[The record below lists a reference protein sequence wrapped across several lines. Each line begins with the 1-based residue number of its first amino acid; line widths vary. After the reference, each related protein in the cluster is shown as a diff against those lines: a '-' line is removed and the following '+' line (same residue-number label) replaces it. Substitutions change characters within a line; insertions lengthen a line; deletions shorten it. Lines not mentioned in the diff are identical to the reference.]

1 MKKIIALLFFIL
13 PLIAVKAQA
22 RLDSIHVS
30 HYDINLSVT
39 DFSAHTVCGN
49 AVLKTVAKVNG
60 ITGITLDLE
69 SLTVDSV
76 SVNGIP
82 AVFSQT
88 PPALRIQLPLQPSAG
103 DTLAVDVAY
112 HGVPAA
118 GQGSF
123 GGFTFAGQ
131 YCYNIGVSM
140 YDLPHNFGRAW
151 FPCLDEFTDKST
163 YTCSIRTTTDKMA
176 VCGGELVGTIDNGDG
191 TTSWKWD
198 LQQPIPTYLA
208 SIAVGNY
215 SLYSDT
221 VHCLNSI
228 VPINI
233 YTHPSV
239 SANVSGSF
247 GNLREAVHVYENRYG
262 AYRWPRVGYVTVD
275 FYGGAMEHAT
285 NIAYPVVTVNGN
297 ISYEDLFMH
306 ELAHSWFGNLITC
319 EKAEEMWINE
329 GFAEYSPALVFEKL
343 YPSEDIYKDGYKN
356 FIRDV
361 HSDALRKAHLEDGG
375 YFALDSVPQDVT
387 YGRHSYKKGA
397 AVVHTL
403 RSYLGDSL
411 FFGGLASL
419 LSDNAF
425 QNVSSKQLFDY
436 LSDYSNQDLTPF
448 YEAWI
453 HQPGFLHF
461 SIDSIANDGGGSYSI
476 YVRQRLHKAH
486 NFGKDNRLEITLFA
500 KNGIRQTYPFSF
512 SGEFGVLHAD
522 FPAEPLFGVV
532 DFDEKISDAVL
543 DWNFTL
549 TASSS
554 EQSELADFSVLV
566 TKMGQEPLFLRVEH
580 NYVAPDEL
588 KGQNANIYKISN
600 NHFWRVVYDEEQDT
614 LFAGKFSFKFDF
626 TDNTK
631 MDYELCGNTY
641 SSDDLVLLYR
651 KNCADDWKI
660 LHTTKYGNKSGMIRT
675 EELRAGEYC
684 LGVGNPAAAGVNERQ
699 SGQFRI
705 YPNPANGRFT
715 IETDGGAAYEAEM
728 FDSLGRSV
736 RKLPL
741 KTTATEVDV
750 RGLAHG
756 NYFVKIYSS
765 GKTVSVQKVIVEK

>member
-1 MKKIIALLFFIL
+1 MKKISAILIVFSFFMT
-13 PLIAVKAQA
+13 VNAQH
-22 RLDSIHVS
+22 RTDSLHVA
-30 HYDINLSVT
+30 HYDINLAVT
-39 DFSAHTVCGN
+39 DFSNHTISGN
-49 AVLKTVAKVNG
+49 TVLKLVTKVAG
-60 ITGITLDLE
+60 LTEITLDLE

-76 SVNGIP
+76 TVNGLSALFIQ
-82 AVFSQT
+82 A
-88 PPALRIQLPLQPSAG
+88 PPALKIQLPLQSSAG
-103 DTLAVDVAY
+103 DTLTVDVAC
-112 HGVPAA
+112 HGVPAS
-118 GQGSF
+118 GQGTF
-123 GGFTFAGQ
+123 GGFIYSGQ
-131 YCYNIGVSM
+131 YCSNIGVSM
-140 YDLPHNFGRAW
+140 YDFPHSFGRAW

-163 YTCSIRTTTDKMA
+163 YTCNISTTSDKMA
-176 VCGGELVGTIDNGDG
+176 VCGGMLTDVSDNVDG
-191 TTSWKWD
+191 TKSWKWELD
-198 LQQPIPTYLA
+198 LPIPTYLA

-215 SLYSDT
+215 SRIQDT
-221 VHCLNSI
+221 VHCINGI
-228 VPINI
+228 IPIDI
-233 YTHPSV
+233 YCHPSLA
-239 SANVSGSF
+239 ANIASSF
-247 GNLREAVHVYENRYG
+247 AHLRDAVHVYESRYG
-262 AYRWPRVGYVTVD
+262 AYQWPRVGYVTVN
-275 FYGGAMEHAT
+275 FTSGAMEHAT
-285 NIAYPVVTVNGN
+285 NIAYPIFAVNGN
-297 ISYEDLFMH
+297 TYYEELYMH
-306 ELAHSWFGNLITC
+306 ELAHSWFGNVITC

-343 YPSEDIYKDGYKN
+343 YPSEDIYNDGYKN
-356 FIRDV
+356 YIRDLLV
-361 HSDALRKAHLEDGG
+361 TTLKKAHLNDGG
-375 YFALDSVPQDVT
+375 YFALDSVPQAVT
-387 YGRHSYKKGA
+387 YGTHSYQKGA
-397 AVVHTL
+397 VVVHTL
-403 RSYLGDSL
+403 RNYLGDSL

-419 LSDNAF
+419 LNDNAF
-425 QNVSSKQLFDY
+425 KNVNSVQLFDY
-436 LSDYSNQDLTPF
+436 LSNYSGQDLKPF
-448 YEAWI
+448 YEAWV

-461 SIDSIANDGGGSYSI
+461 SIDSIVSDGGDSYSV
-476 YVRQRLHKAH
+476 YVRQRLHKAQ
-486 NFGKDNRLEITLFA
+486 NFGNDNRIEITLFA
-500 KNGIRQTYPFSF
+500 KNGIRQTYPFYF

-549 TASSS
+549 NASSS

-566 TKMGQEPLFLRVEH
+566 TKLGQEPLFLRVEH

-675 EELRAGEYC
+675 EELRSGEYC

-741 KTTATEVDV
+741 KTIVTEVDV

-756 NYFVKIYSS
+756 NYFIKVYSS
-765 GKTVSVQKVIVEK
+765 GKTVCVQKVIVEK